1 MKIKV
6 GIFFGGPSREREIS
20 FAEGRTVYD
29 NLNKT
34 IFEPVPI
41 FVDSHRNFIHL
52 DWKYIYK
59 ESIRDF
65 YPPVEALP
73 ASPNAFQIYVESLG
87 KMDAAKAQTVFEAVG
102 KKIAPEELPNLI
114 NIAFLALHG
123 AYGEDGQLQAELEA
137 LKIPYT
143 GSGINACEIG
153 IDKARQKEL
162 MAEQDFNCPQ
172 ITIVSKTDWQ
182 SADAETLYQNAKKNI
197 GFPMVIRPA
206 RQGSSIGLSIIEK
219 KSGLDGFVDAMNRA
233 FFRQQLPLEQW
244 NKMSEQ
250 EKVDFVRQ
258 LTDISVG
265 LGFPM
270 NLIDG
275 EEKRVL
281 SHPEALLSTLDEK
294 SKYANADSILTLEA
308 QQGEEK
314 VILEEFIKGKEFS
327 CIVIRKEDGSVVALP
342 PTEVTGRKEVVDKLS
357 TKVTPV
363 DLPESQINTI
373 REECE
378 RLFKELGFHT
388 YAQIEGF
395 ITEEEKIFL
404 NDPNTTSGVRPS
416 FFFQEAAEIGLT
428 PSQVLSYIIR
438 ISLQE
443 RIAEQPDVAAYKTLL
458 QHLDDLLL
466 SLNKSDNELQK
477 IGVILGGYS
486 FERHTSVES
495 GRNIFEKLSSSD
507 KYEAL
512 PFFLTGKDGDFE
524 MYQLPINLLLKDNA
538 DDIRDEIQNYETPP
552 LVQEIK
558 ERCEDIIQK
567 YASKDVVFAPEKVG
581 FYGLKAMVNGV
592 FIALHGR
599 PGEDGQ
605 LQEKLE
611 EHDIPYN
618 GSGIAAS
625 QLTINKFET
634 IQTLKKEGFSVTDQL
649 LARKATYEID
659 AEEFYQRIESRFN
672 YPLIAKPVDEDS
684 SAAVKVITNR
694 TQLEAYTRLM
704 FRPKNRKG
712 AEARKVLQIDKKEE
726 FPRKEEIL
734 FERLINGNGAAH
746 FLEITAGLLTHLG
759 ADGTITYEVFEPSE
773 VLAKGEGQNITPA
786 RFASNQ
792 SDNESI
798 ARQVKAEL
806 EKAARVL
813 NVQGYAQIDAYV
825 RIDEQKKSE
834 TIIIAVNS
842 LPELTSATSIFQ
854 QAALNNYQPHEFIDQ
869 ILEFGFKKESTPVA
883 AVPPPVAEPAPEEV
897 TNAPSPVKEEE
908 NIEQEQWVDKVEKKE
923 VLEAKTAVTDSSNVQ
938 LAEDV
943 SRSVTEAKPNSN
955 SIQDRIKHAL
965 NAFWAFLKTPIFL
978 RNFLGLLAAMLFLFM
993 LVSLWLGVYTRHGE
1007 SRQVGNYV
1015 GMDLDEAKRKAKSSS
1030 FSVVVSDSIFLVDRS
1045 PNVVLEQDPKPFS
1058 NVKEKRRIYLVVTK
1072 STADEVTL
1080 PGLVGNYNFDQYT
1093 RQLRRMDIKFTIKE
1107 RVFDA
1112 VEEENSIK
1120 YFFYNG
1126 KKITQDDLAE
1136 GVDVPKGSLLEFVVT
1151 ERSSNRVTIPN
1162 LVCTR
1167 YEAATFLISSLNLNL
1182 GTVHGR
1188 VSDNAW
1194 VWKQDPPYTSGA
1206 QINMGA
1212 QIDIYLTDERPSG
1225 CTEDTDPSD
1234 LDFEENEEDFN

>member
-20 FAEGRTVYD
+20 FAGGRTVYD

-41 FVDSHRNFIHL
+41 FVDSHRNFIQL

-65 YPPVEALP
+65 YPPKKALP
-73 ASPNAFQIYVESLG
+73 PSPNAFQIYVESLG
-87 KMDAAKAQTVFEAVG
+87 KLDANKAQTVFEAVG
-102 KKIAPEELPNLI
+102 QKITPEELPNLI
-114 NIAFLALHG
+114 NIAFLALQG
-123 AYGEDGQLQAELEA
+123 EYGEDGQLQAELEA

-143 GSGINACEIG
+143 GSGVRACQIG
-153 IDKARQKEL
+153 MDKALQKEL

-172 ITIVSKTDWQ
+172 ATIVSKKDWQ
-182 SADAETLYQNAKKNI
+182 SADAETLYQSAKKNI
-197 GFPMVIRPA
+197 GFPMLIRPA
-206 RQGSSIGLSIIEK
+206 NQGSSIGMSTIEK
-219 KSGLDGFVDAMNRA
+219 KSGLDGFVDVMNGA
-233 FFRQQLPLEQW
+233 FFRQQLQLDHW

-250 EKVDFVRQ
+250 EKVEFVRQ
-258 LTDISVG
+258 LSDIRKG

-308 QQGEEK
+308 HQSEEK
-314 VILEEFIKGKEFS
+314 VILEESIHGKEFS
-327 CIVIRKEDGSVVALP
+327 CIVIRKEDGSVVALT
-342 PTEVTGRKEVVDKLS
+342 PTEITKGKEALDKLS
-357 TKVTPV
+357 TKLKPI
-363 DLPESQINTI
+363 DLPENQINAI
-373 REECE
+373 RKECE
-378 RLFKELGFHT
+378 RLFVGLGFQT
-388 YAQIEGF
+388 YARIDGF

-404 NDPNTTSGVRPS
+404 NDLNTTSGILSSS
-416 FFFQEAAEIGLT
+416 FLFHQAAEIGLN
-428 PSQVLSYIIR
+428 PSQALSYIIR

-443 RIAEQPDVAAYKTLL
+443 RIAEQADVAAYKTLL

-466 SLNKSDNELQK
+466 SLSKSENEQQK

-486 FERHTSVES
+486 FERHISVAS
-495 GRNIFEKLSSSD
+495 GRNIFKKLSSSD

-512 PFFLTGKDGDFE
+512 PFFLTGKEGDSE
-524 MYQLPINLLLKDNA
+524 MYQLPLNLLLEDNA
-538 DDIRDEIQNYETPP
+538 DDIRDKILSYEPHP
-552 LVQEIK
+552 VIQEIK
-558 ERCEDIIQK
+558 TLCEDITQK
-567 YASKDVVFAPEKVG
+567 YASKGVVFAPEKVG
-581 FYGLKAMVNGV
+581 FYGLKAMVDGV
-592 FIALHGR
+592 FIALLGR

-611 EHDIPYN
+611 EHEIPYN

-634 IQTLKKEGFSVTDQL
+634 LQTLKKEGFSVTDQL
-649 LARKATYEID
+649 LQSKTVYD
-659 AEEFYQRIESRFN
+659 LDSEEFFQRIESRFN
-672 YPLIAKPVDEDS
+672 YPLIAKPVDDGC
-684 SAAVKVITNR
+684 SAAVKVINNR

-734 FERLINGNGAAH
+734 FERLVNGNGAAH
-746 FLEITAGLLTHLG
+746 FLEITGALLTHLG
-759 ADGTITYEVFEPSE
+759 SDGTITYEVFEPSE
-773 VLAKGEGQNITPA
+773 VLKADGEQNITPA
-786 RFASNQ
+786 RFA
-792 SDNESI
+792 DNRADYEYI
-798 ARQVKAEL
+798 ASQVKAEL

-813 NVQGYAQIDAYV
+813 NVQGYAQIDAFV
-825 RIDEQKKSE
+825 RIDEQKKAE
-834 TIIIAVNS
+834 IIIIEVNS
-842 LPELTSATSIFQ
+842 LPAMTPATSIFH
-854 QAALNNYQPHEFIDQ
+854 QAALNNYQPHEIIDQ
-869 ILEFGFKKESTPVA
+869 ILEFGFKKESTPVVA
-883 AVPPPVAEPAPEEV
+883 TTPPVAEPTPEEIEEPSSDPVV
-897 TNAPSPVKEEE
+897 TIQKEEE
-908 NIEQEQWVDKVEKKE
+908 VPATEVEEETSEETVQTPPVASTPYDPPKTSNEKPQQDNPIVNRLKEWANKVW
-923 VLEAKTAVTDSSNVQ
+923 T
-938 LAEDV
+938 
-943 SRSVTEAKPNSN
+943 
-955 SIQDRIKHAL
+955 
-965 NAFWAFLKTPIFL
+965 FLKTPIFL
-978 RNFLGLLAAMLFLFM
+978 RNFLGLLGAMLFLFM

-1225 CTEDTDPSD
+1225 CSEDTDPSD
-1234 LDFEENEEDFN
+1234 LDFEEDQEDFN

>member
-20 FAEGRTVYD
+20 FAGGRTVYD

-41 FVDSHRNFIHL
+41 FVDSHKNFIQL
-52 DWKYIYK
+52 DWKHIYK
-59 ESIRDF
+59 ESIQDF
-65 YPPVEALP
+65 YPPSEALP
-73 ASPNAFQIYVESLG
+73 PSPNAFQIYVESLG
-87 KMDAAKAQTVFEAVG
+87 KMDTAKAQTLFEAVG
-102 KKIAPEELPNLI
+102 KKIAPEDLPNLI
-114 NIAFLALHG
+114 NIAFLTLHG

-143 GSGINACEIG
+143 GSGVRACQIG
-153 IDKARQKEL
+153 MDKALQKEL
-162 MAEQDFNCPQ
+162 MTEQDFNCPKA
-172 ITIVSKTDWQ
+172 TVVSKTDWH
-182 SADAETLYQNAKKNI
+182 SADAETLYQSAKKNI

-206 RQGSSIGLSIIEK
+206 NQGSSIGVATLEK
-219 KSGLDGFVDAMNRA
+219 KSGLDGFVDAMNKA
-233 FFRQQLPLEQW
+233 FFRQQLQLGSW
-244 NKMSEQ
+244 NKMLEQ

-258 LTDISVG
+258 LMDIPNG

-275 EEKRVL
+275 EEKRIL
-281 SHPEALLSTLDEK
+281 SHPEALLSMLDEK

-308 QQGEEK
+308 HQSGKK
-314 VILEEFIKGKEFS
+314 VILEEFIHGKEFS
-327 CIVIRKEDGSVVALP
+327 CIVIRKEDGSVVALN
-342 PTEVTGRKEVVDKLS
+342 PTEITGRKEAVDYRSKLS
-357 TKVTPV
+357 TELKPI
-363 DLPESQINTI
+363 DLPESQINAI

-378 RLFKELGFHT
+378 RLFVGLGFHT
-388 YAQIEGF
+388 YAQIDGF

-404 NDPNTTSGVRPS
+404 NGPNTTPEILPS
-416 FFFQEAAEIGLT
+416 SSCFHQGAALGLN
-428 PSQVLSYIIR
+428 PSQFLSYIIR
-438 ISLQE
+438 VSLQE
-443 RIAEQPDVAAYKTLL
+443 RIAEQPDIAAYKTLL

-466 SLNKSDNELQK
+466 SLSKSDNEQQK

-486 FERHTSVES
+486 FGRHISVES

-512 PFFLTGKDGDFE
+512 PIFLTGKDGDLE
-524 MYQLPINLLLKDNA
+524 MYQLPIDLLQKDNA
-538 DDIRDEIQNYETPP
+538 DDIRDKILNYEPHP
-552 LVQEIK
+552 VVQEIK
-558 ERCEDIIQK
+558 RLCEDITQK
-567 YASKDVVFAPEKVG
+567 YASNDVVFAPEKVG
-581 FYGLKAMVNGV
+581 FYGLKVMVDGV
-592 FIALHGR
+592 FIALLGR

-611 EHDIPYN
+611 EHEIPYN
-618 GSGIAAS
+618 GSGIASS

-634 IQTLKKEGFSVTDQL
+634 LQTLKKEGLSVTDQL

-694 TQLEAYTRLM
+694 TQLEAYTRLI

-712 AEARKVLQIDKKEE
+712 AEARKVLNLDKKEE

-734 FERLINGNGAAH
+734 FERLVNGNGASH
-746 FLEITAGLLTHLG
+746 FMEIKGGLLSHLG
-759 ADGTITYEVFEPSE
+759 SDGTITYEVFEPSE
-773 VLAKGEGQNITPA
+773 VLATGEGQNITPA
-786 RFASNQ
+786 RFANNRG
-792 SDNESI
+792 DYEYI
-798 ARQVKAEL
+798 VRQVKADL
-806 EKAARVL
+806 EKAAKIL
-813 NVQGYAQIDAYV
+813 NVQGYAQIDAFV
-825 RIDEQKKSE
+825 RIDEQKKAE
-834 TIIIAVNS
+834 TIIIEVNS
-842 LPELTSATSIFQ
+842 LPAMTPVNSIFH
-854 QAALNNYQPHEFIDQ
+854 QAALNDYQPHEFIGQ
-869 ILEFGFKKESTPVA
+869 ILEFGFKKESTPV
-883 AVPPPVAEPAPEEV
+883 VATTPLIIEEAPEEV
-897 TNAPSPVKEEE
+897 EEVSNDPVVETHEKEDAQPTVVEEKTPVETVQTSPVYETPKVNKEQPQG
-908 NIEQEQWVDKVEKKE
+908 NPMLNRLKV
-923 VLEAKTAVTDSSNVQ
+923 
-938 LAEDV
+938 
-943 SRSVTEAKPNSN
+943 
-955 SIQDRIKHAL
+955 
-965 NAFWAFLKTPIFL
+965 WANKVWTFLKTPIFL

-1093 RQLRRMDIKFTIKE
+1093 RKLRRMDIKFTIKE

-1120 YFFYNG
+1120 YLFYNG
-1126 KKITQDDLAE
+1126 KKITQDDLAK

-1212 QIDIYLTDERPSG
+1212 QVDIYLTDERPSG
-1225 CTEDTDPSD
+1225 CSEDTDPSD
-1234 LDFEENEEDFN
+1234 LDFEEDEEDFN